1 MLCFWRYKVLLYP
14 YTTQLL
20 NYTISL
26 HMKYYFFM
34 MYCIFALVLGLHF
47 CVKIFKFM
55 PDFFFFFHI
64 SHSFQC
70 GVILTLKTRSVNTF
84 FLYIPSEQPNQ
95 AQFLCVCINNNVW
108 KVTKS
113 YSTEM
118 KGTFFLLSK
127 SRLTRLRVN
136 TCAIILI
143 KGEDVNFPRP
153 DITHHNASCSCDVF
167 KRF

>member
-55 PDFFFFFHI
+55 PDFFFFLSHFPFISMWGHI
-64 SHSFQC
+64 DPEDQKCKHF
-70 GVILTLKTRSVNTF
+70 F
-84 FLYIPSEQPNQ
+84 FLHTFRTTESSPV
-95 AQFLCVCINNNVW
+95 FMCVY
-108 KVTKS
+108 K
-113 YSTEM
+113 
-118 KGTFFLLSK
+118 
-127 SRLTRLRVN
+127 
-136 TCAIILI
+136 
-143 KGEDVNFPRP
+143 
-153 DITHHNASCSCDVF
+153 
-167 KRF
+167 